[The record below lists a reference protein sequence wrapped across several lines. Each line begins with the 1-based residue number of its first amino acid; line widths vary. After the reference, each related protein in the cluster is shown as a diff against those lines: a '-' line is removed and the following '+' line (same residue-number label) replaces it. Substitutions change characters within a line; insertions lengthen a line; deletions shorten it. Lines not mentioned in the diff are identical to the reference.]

1 MAGIYCLPKLGVKV
15 ITTSIKHSGIATFAS
30 AFIAAL
36 LCLMFSAAALAGT
49 VTGTVRNGTTNK
61 PAAGVDV
68 LLIQLQG
75 GMQTVA
81 TTKTDAA
88 GNYHFDNDAIG
99 QGPMLI
105 RAVYHGV
112 FFHQPLTPGTAT
124 ADVTVYETTSSP
136 QARQIGQRLVV
147 FQPNG
152 TSMIVG
158 EEYSIQNQSQPPAA
172 FYDEKGD
179 FEFTIPDGAQLSQV
193 SAWGPSGMPVVQG
206 TIDRGPNHYAIAFAF
221 QPGDNGV
228 RISYEIPYASNTAS
242 LSLSSPYEAARM
254 MIAAPP
260 TVQITSDGFQ
270 AAGSEQGYSVYTHDD
285 VAANSPVQISV
296 SGTAPPPSADD
307 SSSGQSTPDQVNGR
321 DSGDAASGSLQVIPP
336 RLDSLRWYLVGGF
349 AALFVLG
356 LVYLLRR
363 PAVVVSTDAGTVA
376 VSATD
381 PRAPSTAR
389 VTLSSRDEVVAPIE
403 SVERAPASRPV
414 APTETVEQAQ
424 REVVQSLD
432 GLKDTLFR
440 LELRHQAGT
449 ISEEEYA
456 RERARLEK
464 ILHDLLRG

>member
-1 MAGIYCLPKLGVKV
+1 VNA
-15 ITTSIKHSGIATFAS
+15 TSIKRRGVAALVS
-30 AFIAAL
+30 ALIAAA
-36 LCLMFSAAALAGT
+36 LCLIFSAAAIAGT
-49 VTGTVRNGTTNK
+49 VDGTVRNGTTNK
-61 PAAGVDV
+61 PAAGVQV
-68 LLIQLQG
+68 LLIELQG
-75 GMQTVA
+75 GMQTVG

-88 GNYHFDNDAIG
+88 GKYHFDNDAIG

-136 QARQIGQRLVV
+136 QARQIQQRLVV

-206 TIDRGPNHYAIAFAF
+206 TIDKGPNHYAIAFAF

-228 RISYEIPYASNTAS
+228 RISYEIPYASNSAS
-242 LSLSSPYEAARM
+242 LSLSSPYEAQRM

-260 TVQITSDGFQ
+260 TVQIASDGFQ

-285 VAANSPVQISV
+285 VAASTAVQISV

-307 SSSGQSTPDQVNGR
+307 SSTGQSTPDQTNGR

-349 AALFVLG
+349 AALFALG

-363 PAVVVSTDAGTVA
+363 PVAAPALAGEAGVA
-376 VSATD
+376 VPATE
-381 PRAPSTAR
+381 PRAPSTTR
-389 VTLSSRDEVVAPIE
+389 VTVSSRDEAPVAPIE
-403 SVERAPASRPV
+403 PPERAATVRS
-414 APTETVEQAQ
+414 APPETVEQAQ

-432 GLKDTLFR
+432 GMKDTLFR

-449 ISEEEYA
+449 IPEEEYA

-464 ILHDLLRG
+464 VLHDLLRG

>member
-1 MAGIYCLPKLGVKV
+1 VKS
-15 ITTSIKHSGIATFAS
+15 TSIKNRAVAALAS
-30 AFIAAL
+30 AFIGAVL
-36 LCLMFSAAALAGT
+36 SLMFSAAALAGT
-49 VTGTVRNGTTNK
+49 VDGTVRNGTTNK
-61 PAAGVDV
+61 PAAGVQV
-68 LLIQLQG
+68 LLIELQG
-75 GMQTVA
+75 GMQTVG
-81 TTKTDAA
+81 TTKTDAS
-88 GNYHFDNDAIG
+88 GKYHFDNDAIG

-105 RAVYHGV
+105 RAIYHGV

-136 QARQIGQRLVV
+136 QARQIQQRLVV

-206 TIDRGPNHYAIAFAF
+206 TIDKGPNHYAIAFAF

-228 RISYEIPYASNTAS
+228 RISYEIPYASNSAS
-242 LSLSSPYEAARM
+242 LSLTSPYEAQRM

-260 TVQITSDGFQ
+260 TVQIASDGFQ

-285 VAANSPVQISV
+285 VAASTAIQISV
-296 SGTAPPPSADD
+296 SGTAPPPAADD
-307 SSSGQSTPDQVNGR
+307 SSTGQSTPDQTNGR

-349 AALFVLG
+349 AALFALG

-363 PAVVVSTDAGTVA
+363 PVATPAIAGDASIE
-376 VSATD
+376 SASLPAAT
-381 PRAPSTAR
+381 RAPSTAR
-389 VTLSSRDEVVAPIE
+389 VTVSSRDEAPPE
-403 SVERAPASRPV
+403 PPGRA
-414 APTETVEQAQ
+414 APLRSAPPETVEQAQ

-464 ILHDLLRG
+464 VLHDLLRG

>member
-1 MAGIYCLPKLGVKV
+1 MKR
-15 ITTSIKHSGIATFAS
+15 SGIAKFFTGCM
-30 AFIAAL
+30 
-36 LCLMFSAAALAGT
+36 LCLAFSAVAMAGT
-49 VTGTVRNGTTNK
+49 VTGVVRNGTTNK

-88 GNYHFDNDAIG
+88 GKYHFDNDAIG

-105 RAVYHGV
+105 RAIYHGV

-124 ADVTVYETTSSP
+124 ADVTVYETTTSP
-136 QARQIGQRLVV
+136 QARQIAQRLVV

-172 FYDEKGD
+172 FYEEKGD
-179 FEFTIPDGAQLSQV
+179 FEFTIPQGAQLSQV

-228 RISYEIPYASNTAS
+228 RISYEIPYASNSAS
-242 LSLSSPYEAARM
+242 LSLSSPYEASRM
-254 MIAAPP
+254 MVAAPP
-260 TVQITSDGFQ
+260 TVQVVSDGFQ

-285 VAANSPVQISV
+285 VAAGSAVQISV

-307 SSSGQSTPDQVNGR
+307 SSGGQAAPDQVNGR

-349 AALFVLG
+349 AALFALG

-363 PAVVVSTDAGTVA
+363 PVAATAIAGDSGGNVFA
-376 VSATD
+376 PAANPPARVSAETGLAQ
-381 PRAPSTAR
+381 PRA
-389 VTLSSRDEVVAPIE
+389 APTVE
-403 SVERAPASRPV
+403 SAAPV
-414 APTETVEQAQ
+414 ASSQPESVEQAQ

-432 GLKDTLFR
+432 GMKDTLFR

-449 ISEEEYA
+449 ISEEDYA

-464 ILHDLLRG
+464 LLHDLLRG